1 MQATDVSCAV
11 IVREGMILAAN
22 RGEQVSN
29 SGAWEFPGGKPRE
42 GESPRECVVR
52 RVQEELNLSIN
63 VVDELKNFTVRT
75 SEEKTYNIYPFL
87 AEIVNGNVELGYHSR
102 AEWFMPMQ
110 LMGLAWPETDVPII
124 DEIVS
129 RIFKTGKIV

>member
-1 MQATDVSCAV
+1 MQTTDVSCAV

-22 RGEQVSN
+22 RGSQVSN

-42 GESPRECVVR
+42 GEAPRECVVR
-52 RVQEELNLSIN
+52 RVKEELNLGIK
-63 VVDELKNFTVRT
+63 VLDEMKSFSVETLDRT
-75 SEEKTYNIYPFL
+75 FNIHPFL
-87 AEIVNGNVELGYHSR
+87 AEIENGNVELTYHSR

-110 LMGLAWPETDVPII
+110 LMSLAWPETDTPII

-129 RIFKTGKIV
+129 RIFKNGRLV